1 MTKIGKND
9 DRLLIVDGRWPI
21 YLLTGKIGFT
31 VGGADLYPKIQ
42 TMEDNTSIVAKNL
55 LRSIEA
61 IGILAAH
68 YKGDPEKLCQFNSD
82 IHEVAKFLGVNPLQ
96 AVIFSVIFILNFK
109 NRCVDIT
116 DLAGYM
122 ETSNLKV
129 LPLLTE
135 IDGLEQKRL
144 ICRYNGSSRMS
155 NLKRMGIYE
164 IGYFITRNI
173 LEAILKNDKTFLS
186 RKEKHSMVS
195 LLEEVAT
202 MVEDRDDG
210 NITTDELVTETNLM
224 LQNNREMEF
233 VKKIL
238 SYRLQMENLLL
249 LLYICRETI
258 NGSEGSDLVRTCEKI
273 YEDVDTRFRMRQTLV
288 LGQNELVN
296 LDLIKLR
303 EGFFKTDREIL
314 LTDKALSELFGKDKE
329 LIVKNDKS
337 KKELI
342 LNGTLKKT
350 RLFFNKEEQEKLFF
364 VTRLLQQTNFQK
376 TVQRLEK
383 NNMHSGVA
391 ILFHGDP
398 GTGKTASV
406 YEIARKTGRDIFMV
420 DISNTKS
427 MWFGES
433 EKIIKELFDRY
444 RRIVNNSQK
453 APILLFNECDAV
465 FSSRKDVNSSNVAQT
480 ENAIQN
486 IILQE
491 VENLKGIM
499 IATTNLTQNLDRA
512 FERRFLFKIG
522 FRKPGPEVLQKIW
535 IDKIPMMKAREAGKL
550 SGQFELSG
558 GNIENVARKV
568 QMHQILHGTYPGY
581 DKVVEFCCEEQMVRT
596 GQRNIGFKIDK
607 EK

>member
-1 MTKIGKND
+1 
-9 DRLLIVDGRWPI
+9 
-21 YLLTGKIGFT
+21 
-31 VGGADLYPKIQ
+31 
-42 TMEDNTSIVAKNL
+42 MENKTSNVAKNL
-55 LRSIEA
+55 LQSIEA
-61 IGILAAH
+61 VGVLAAH
-68 YKGDPEKLCQFNSD
+68 YKGDPDKLCQFNSD
-82 IHEVAKFLGVNPLQ
+82 IHDVAEFLGIKPLQ

-109 NRCVDIT
+109 NRSVDIT
-116 DLAGYM
+116 DLADYM

-135 IDGLEQKRL
+135 IEGLERKRL

-155 NLKRMGIYE
+155 SLRRMGIYE

-173 LEAILKNDKTFLS
+173 LEGILKNDKSYLS
-186 RKEKHSMVS
+186 RKENYSMVS

-202 MVEDRDDG
+202 LVEDRDDG
-210 NITTDELVTETNLM
+210 NVTTDEVVTETNLM
-224 LQNNREMEF
+224 LQNNSELDF
-233 VKKIL
+233 VRKIL

-249 LLYICRETI
+249 LLYVCRETI

-273 YEDVDTRFRMRQTLV
+273 YEDVDTRFTMRQTLV
-288 LGQNELVN
+288 IGHNELIN
-296 LDLIKLR
+296 HDLIKLR
-303 EGFFKTDREIL
+303 EGYFKTDREIL
-314 LTDKALSELFGKDKE
+314 LTDKALNELFGKDKE
-329 LIVKNDKS
+329 LFVKNDRS

-342 LNGTLKKT
+342 QSKNLKET
-350 RLFFNKEEQEKLFF
+350 RLFFNKEEQEQLTF

-376 TVQRLEK
+376 TILRLEK

-406 YEIARKTGRDIFMV
+406 YDIAMKTGRDIFMV

-444 RRIVNNSQK
+444 RRIVENSKK

-465 FSSRKDVNSSNVAQT
+465 FSSRKNATRSAVDQT

-491 VENLKGIM
+491 IENLKGIM

-512 FERRFLFKIG
+512 FERRFLFKIA
-522 FRKPGPEVLQKIW
+522 FQKPGPEVLQKIW
-535 IDKIPMMKAREAGKL
+535 MDKIHVMKAGEARKL
-550 SGQFELSG
+550 SEKFELSG

-568 QMHQILHGTYPGY
+568 QMHQIINGEYPGFE
-581 DKVVEFCCEEQMVRT
+581 KLLAFCNEEQLVRN
-596 GQRNIGFKIDK
+596 GLRNIGFKIAK
-607 EK
+607 EN

>member
-1 MTKIGKND
+1 MK
-9 DRLLIVDGRWPI
+9 
-21 YLLTGKIGFT
+21 
-31 VGGADLYPKIQ
+31 
-42 TMEDNTSIVAKNL
+42 EDTSNVARNL
-55 LRSIEA
+55 LHSIEA
-61 IGILAAH
+61 IGILAQH
-68 YKGDPEKLCQFNSD
+68 YKGDPEALCKFNSD
-82 IHEVAKFLGVNPLQ
+82 IHNIAEFLGVKPLQ

-109 NRCVDIT
+109 NRSVDIT

-135 IDGLEQKRL
+135 IEGLEQKRL
-144 ICRYNGSSRMS
+144 ICRYNSSSRMS
-155 NLKRMGIYE
+155 SLRRMGVYE

-173 LEAILKNDKTFLS
+173 LEGILKNDKSFLV

-210 NITTDELVTETNLM
+210 NVTTDELVSETNIM
-224 LQNNREMEF
+224 LQGNCEMEF
-233 VKKIL
+233 VKKLL
-238 SYRLQMENLLL
+238 SFRLQMENLLL
-249 LLYICRETI
+249 LLYLCRETI
-258 NGSEGSDLVRTCEKI
+258 NGSESSDLVRTCEKI
-273 YEDVDTRFRMRQTLV
+273 YEDVDTRFSMRQTLV
-288 LGQNELVN
+288 MGNNELIN
-296 LDLIKLR
+296 HDLIKLR
-303 EGFFKTDREIL
+303 EGYFKTDREIL
-314 LTDKALSELFGKDKE
+314 LTDKALDELFGKDKE
-329 LIVKNDKS
+329 LFTMKDKS
-337 KKELI
+337 RKELI
-342 LNGTLKKT
+342 LNQTLKET
-350 RLFFNKEEQEKLFF
+350 RLFFNKEEQEKLSF

-406 YEIARKTGRDIFMV
+406 FEIARKTGRDIFMV

-433 EKIIKELFDRY
+433 EKVIKELFDRY
-444 RRIVNNSQK
+444 RRIVDNSKK

-465 FSSRKDVNSSNVAQT
+465 FSSRKNVTRSAVDQT

-491 VENLKGIM
+491 IENLKGIM

-512 FERRFLFKIG
+512 FERRFLFKIA
-522 FRKPGPEVLQKIW
+522 FNKPGQEVLQKIW
-535 IDKIPMMKAREAGKL
+535 MDKIPMVKAGEACKL
-550 SGQFELSG
+550 SEQFELSG

-568 QMHQILHGTYPGY
+568 QMHQIINGEYP
-581 DKVVEFCCEEQMVRT
+581 DFEQLLAFCGEEQLVKT
-596 GQRNIGFKIDK
+596 GLKNIGFKIVK